1 MKTLN
6 QLLCE
11 KRSLMIRLEGA
22 ITEEEVK
29 EVEKELEE
37 NAKAIQKEEERQAQI
52 EKDNLELRSKLY
64 GQFTPA
70 FVSKQTE
77 EENEKRAQEFAKTEK
92 MVIGNKEARSA
103 ILASGT
109 LRPTEVGG
117 INEGFNN
124 VSSIIDLVGVED
136 LSGMGEYKEAYV
148 ATKSVANAGTE
159 GQVPTEST
167 PVFKTVTLKPT
178 TISTIA
184 YISKNIRRQTPLNY
198 EAKVRS
204 LALNALKKKVQEYI
218 TKHNVA
224 GMYGIINA
232 VNDDETPAS
241 MNTTLKLGAINETTL
256 RTIVF
261 AYGGAEGIEGQAT
274 LCLNKNDLIAF
285 GDVRG
290 TNEKKAVYEIIPDGS
305 NPNTGV
311 IKDGGLTVKY
321 CIDSDLASHK
331 ELMTAKTGKTKT
343 MFYGNPKNYK
353 MGLWGNYEVTV
364 DEGYKFGEGLLTI
377 RGEVEIGGN
386 VVVPEGFVVV
396 QTPDTIA

>member
-29 EVEKELEE
+29 KVEEELEE
-37 NAKAIQKEEERQAQI
+37 NAKAIEEEEKRMAQL

-70 FVSKQTE
+70 YKTKQDET
-77 EENEKRAQEFAKTEK
+77 ENEKRAQEFAKTEK
-92 MVIGNKEARSA
+92 MVISNGEARSA

-109 LRPTEVGG
+109 LRPVQVGG

-124 VSSIIDLVGVED
+124 VSSIIDLVSAED

-148 ATKSVANAGTE
+148 ATKSTASKGTE
-159 GQVPTEST
+159 GTVPTESE
-167 PVFKTVTLKPT
+167 PVFKTVSLKPQ

-184 YISKNIRRQTPLNY
+184 YISKNIRKQTPLNY
-198 EAKVRS
+198 EAKVRK
-204 LALNALKKKVQEYI
+204 LALNALRKKVQEYV
-218 TKHNVA
+218 TKNNEA
-224 GMYGIINA
+224 GMYGLINA
-232 VNDDETPAS
+232 VNTDGES
-241 MNTTLKLGAINETTL
+241 MNTKLPIGAIDETTL
-256 RTIVF
+256 RKIVF
-261 AYGGAEGIEGQAT
+261 SYGGEEGIEGQAI
-274 LCLNKNDLIAF
+274 LLLNKNDLIAF

-305 NPNTGV
+305 NPNMGV
-311 IKDGGLTVKY
+311 IKDGGLSVRY
-321 CIDSDLASHK
+321 CIDSELSSHK
-331 ELMTAKTGKTKT
+331 ALHEAKTTSTKT
-343 MFYGNPKNYK
+343 MAYGNVGNYK
-353 MGLWGNYEVTV
+353 LGLWGNYEVTV

-377 RGEVEIGGN
+377 RGEVEVGGN
-386 VVVPEGFVVV
+386 VTIPNGFVVV
-396 QTPDTIA
+396 ETLATIE